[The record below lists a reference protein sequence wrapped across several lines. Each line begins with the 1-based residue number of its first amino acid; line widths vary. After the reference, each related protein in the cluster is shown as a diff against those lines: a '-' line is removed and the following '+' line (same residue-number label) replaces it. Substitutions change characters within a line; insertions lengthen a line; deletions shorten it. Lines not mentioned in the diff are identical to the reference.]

1 MARRLKIVLLCL
13 LNGLIGLAIFL
24 SPAGPVFERSTGLT
38 ALFKI
43 RGERE
48 TPADVAVIAIN
59 GQTGEDLGLAP
70 LPRDWPRSIHGDLID
85 KLTQAGAAAIVFDIH
100 FGTDKIKAHDEAL
113 AKAAANSQRVVVVER
128 LTGKMQPIR
137 SNNGET
143 TGAVWVENVLPPFP
157 ALADAAKGIGT
168 FTLPKID
175 SSVYDFITFKQS
187 ADSKPTLPALGL
199 QLLAEPVREAWNE
212 QLRALNVPEDLL
224 LPSPSALSAGRE
236 LGERMARLKRFLE
249 TSPGIV
255 EAVPDPQERAESE
268 NTRLLAALWGLYL
281 GPSER
286 YLNFYGSPGTIR
298 NIPYQDVLGAP
309 DRLDAVSG
317 AIRDS
322 VVFVGYSDLFDPGQP
337 DRFHTIYTNKYGV
350 DLAGV
355 EIAAT
360 SFANLLNSEAIQP
373 LNTGY
378 SALFIFLWGIAL
390 TALLS
395 LAAATR
401 SVPLAILVLLGYGA
415 LCQHLFSSQ
424 QLWLPLATPILIQ
437 APLAFAVGIMGQYL
451 FERRR
456 GAQFSEAIRQYVPD
470 SVVNDLVSGDFNPS
484 DANKVIYSVCLA
496 TDMAGFSTIAEGM
509 APGELAR
516 FLNNYFDAMAAPL
529 HDNGVDVTEFRA
541 DAIMCAWTGAE
552 QDPNVR
558 LNALRAALDSRKA
571 IELFKAKN
579 PQLQSGGLRIGLEA
593 GNVYVGHAGGGGHF
607 AYSIVGDAAN
617 TASRLESLNKHLG
630 TTIIAS
636 GSVVTGFESQLAIRH
651 LGDFQLKG
659 KNEPLPVV
667 EIIADQNSASSNDWR
682 LIELFSTALEDFR
695 RGDWNA
701 AKNKFQAVLDIFAND
716 QASRLYSRMC
726 DDYLKATSLPE
737 RPHVVVMDAK

>member
-1 MARRLKIVLLCL
+1 MARRLKVVLLAL
-13 LNGLIGLAIFL
+13 LNGLIGLTIFL
-24 SPAGPVFERSTGLT
+24 SPAGPVLERSTGLT
-38 ALFKI
+38 SLFKI
-43 RGERE
+43 RGEQQ
-48 TPADVAVIAIN
+48 TPEGVAVIAIN

-85 KLTQAGAAAIVFDIH
+85 KLTQLGAAAIVFDIH
-100 FGTDKIKAHDEAL
+100 FGADKIKQHDEAL
-113 AKAAANSQRVVVVER
+113 TQAAANSRRVVVVER

-137 SNNGET
+137 SNNGKT
-143 TGAVWVENVLPPFP
+143 TGAVWVESVLPPFP
-157 ALADAAKGIGT
+157 ALAHAAKGIGT

-199 QLLAEPVREAWNE
+199 QLVAEPVREAWNE
-212 QLRALNVPEDLL
+212 QLRSLNVPEELL
-224 LPSPSALSAGRE
+224 LPSPSALTNGRE
-236 LGERMARLKRFLE
+236 LGERMARLKRFLDVSLPIFE
-249 TSPGIV
+249 PV
-255 EAVPDPQERAESE
+255 KDAHAPPDAQAA
-268 NTRLLAALWGLYL
+268 RLLAALWGLYL
-281 GPSER
+281 GPGER

-309 DRLDAVSG
+309 GRLNVASE

-337 DRFHTIYTNKYGV
+337 DRFHTIFTNKYGV

-360 SFANLLNSEAIQP
+360 SFANLLNNEAIAP
-373 LNTGY
+373 LSTGY

-395 LAAATR
+395 LTTATR
-401 SVPLAILVLLGYGA
+401 SVPVAMLLLLGYCV
-415 LCQHLFSSQ
+415 LCQHLFNSQ
-424 QLWLPLATPILIQ
+424 HLWLPLATPILIQ
-437 APLAFAVGIMGQYL
+437 APLAFAIGIMGQYL
-451 FERRR
+451 LERRR

-541 DAIMCAWTGAE
+541 DAIMCAWTGSE

-571 IELFKAKN
+571 IELFKAN
-579 PQLQSGGLRIGLEA
+579 NAQLQSAGLRIGLEA

-630 TTIIAS
+630 TTIITSSA
-636 GSVVTGFESQLAIRH
+636 VVAGFENQLAIRR

-667 EIIADQNSASSNDWR
+667 EIISDRDSASSDDWR
-682 LIELFSTALEDFR
+682 LIELFSTALDVFH
-695 RGDWNA
+695 RGEWHE
-701 AKNKFQAVLDIFAND
+701 AKEKFQAVLDIFAND
-716 QASRLYSRMC
+716 QASWLYIRMC
-726 DDYLKATSLPE
+726 DEYLHATSLPE
-737 RPHVVVMDAK
+737 HPHIIVMDAK